1 MFLHSNDL
9 TSFVTSINLD
19 TSNPALF
26 AMRRVALNPLA
37 NGLLMPSHYCGM
49 YNGRHAEVLS
59 RASLKQLL
67 GPQTFRGE
75 WPIKEGAGPGNG
87 GDGNRVWG
95 QRAQAEAETGDRDG
109 TMLRAGP
116 TDRDGGGRL
125 RTKHQEDRDE
135 QRTEGGENRWLKKG
149 KRKEERPQSGENRC
163 LRQMHMVHCKEK
175 LQCHKQ
181 IDNLI

>member
-116 TDRDGGGRL
+116 ADRDGGGRL